1 MIEVKKNVLIA
12 SEFSLL
18 YRSVGWEPPC
28 EGQIKIALNNSI
40 CVFSLYENSLLVGM
54 ARIIGDK
61 AISYYVKDFAI
72 LPERQGKGFGKTLMN
87 SIIDLIKSELPE
99 GYKVSLELIS
109 SKGKEGFYE
118 KFGFERRPFSWDG
131 AGMFTMLEC

>member
-1 MIEVKKNVLIA
+1 MIEVKKNVLTTG
-12 SEFSLL
+12 EFSLL

-28 EGQIKIALNNSI
+28 EKQIKIALSNSI
-40 CVFSLYENSLLVGM
+40 CVFSLYENNLLVGM

-61 AISYYVKDFAI
+61 AMSYYIKDFAI
-72 LPERQGKGFGKTLMN
+72 LPERQGKGFGKILMN
-87 SIIDLIKSELPE
+87 SIIDFIKSESE

-118 KFGFERRPFSWDG
+118 KFGFERRPCSWDG